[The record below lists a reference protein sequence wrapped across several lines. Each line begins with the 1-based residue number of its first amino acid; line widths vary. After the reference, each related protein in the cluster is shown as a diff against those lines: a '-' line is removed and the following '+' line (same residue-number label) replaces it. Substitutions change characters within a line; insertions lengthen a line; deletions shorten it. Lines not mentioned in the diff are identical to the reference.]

1 MQRRSQR
8 QQQAPARSAG
18 WVFQGTCNSCGKWGH
33 RKREC
38 PTAAQGTQRQVASVQ
53 PLEEEPL
60 ILMIAPEE
68 IEHNEQE
75 IQNFGIH
82 DEMPDFCDYPA
93 RGGTLMSCS
102 QSVVIPA

>member
-68 IEHNEQE
+68 IEHNEEE
-75 IQNFGIH
+75 IQNFDQIEEH
-82 DEMPDFCDYPA
+82 N
-93 RGGTLMSCS
+93 GTLMSCS
-102 QSVVIPA
+102 QSAVMPVEPSVMAL